1 MEISMFGV
9 ELELSRDWIGGEQT
23 IYETKLGID
32 Y

>member
-1 MEISMFGV
+1 MFGV

-32 Y
+32 SIAIS